1 MTICIYSEPLTV
13 FTSGT
18 PMRGLFGEL
27 IKQRS
32 NDNFKLIFRNPYPE
46 NLNDY
51 FKSLSELPNCEIVF
65 EKYSRKISNFLAI
78 TGYRNYNKVN
88 FDGDVFISA
97 GTPDIM
103 GTDKKKQIVMVADL
117 SSIRTPKNS
126 SLKWHGNLIFRNS
139 LKLAVEFASKIV
151 CISNFTRNDLI
162 NIYPESVEKTA
173 VVYNGIDDSWFDDIY
188 EDFETLKSKF
198 LLKDKYW
205 IWWGAVTNRKNLW
218 NLLKAYQFLIK
229 DGYKLPRILIIG
241 NFAPNQI
248 SLKYFIKNEL
258 IDYITLL
265 PFQNVYILKTLVK
278 NSVGLLF
285 PSYYEGFGLPVIE
298 AFSQGKPVMH
308 SEVTSLPEIAGGLGI
323 SCDPNS
329 IASIKNALTEM
340 LKLKDSEE
348 NILERKIWAS
358 RFTYKNSAQEFSKII
373 DEVMVNVK

>member
-1 MTICIYSEPLTV
+1 
-13 FTSGT
+13 
-18 PMRGLFGEL
+18 MRGLFGEL

-32 NDNFKLIFRNPYPE
+32 NDYFKLIFRNPYSE

-65 EKYSRKISNFLAI
+65 EKYSRKFSNMLALA
-78 TGYRNYNKVN
+78 GYSNYNKVN
-88 FDGDVFISA
+88 YDGDVFISA

-139 LKLAVEFASKIV
+139 LKLAVEFALKIV

-173 VVYNGIDDSWFDDIY
+173 VVYNGIDNSWFDDIY

-198 LLKDKYW
+198 SIKDKYW

-218 NLLKAYQFLIK
+218 NLLKAYQSLINE
-229 DGYKLPRILIIG
+229 GYKLPRILIIG

-248 SLKYFIKNEL
+248 FVKDFIENEL
-258 IDYITLL
+258 IDYVKHIT
-265 PFQNVYILKTLVK
+265 FQNVYTLKTLVK
-278 NSVGLLF
+278 NSGGLLF

-308 SEVTSLPEIAGGLGI
+308 SEDSSLPEIAGGLGI
-323 SCDPNS
+323 NCDPYN
-329 IASIKNALTEM
+329 IESIKYAL
-340 LKLKDSEE
+340 LKMVELKDDE
-348 NILERKIWAS
+348 NEILRRKQWAS
-358 RFTYKNSAQEFSKII
+358 RFTYRNASLEFSKII
-373 DEVMVNVK
+373 DEVMANDI